1 MPYTVAL
8 AKSAQ
13 RALAGLPKSLQTR
26 IVDRIDGL
34 ENEPRP
40 PGVTNV
46 VGAPNTYRIRV
57 GDYRIVYEIKDAILV
72 VLVIRVGHRRDVY
85 RDR

>member
-1 MPYTVAL
+1 M

-13 RALAGLPKSLQTR
+13 RALARLPKSIQAR
-26 IVDRIDGL
+26 IVERIDAV

-40 PGVTNV
+40 PTATNV

-57 GDYRIVYEIKDAILV
+57 GDYRIVYEIQDAVLI
-72 VLVIRVGHRRDVY
+72 VLVIRVGHRREVY